1 MEARERQRGARE
13 KGQREQEIRFGV
25 GKWFGVCGKATR
37 SGRREKETSRSGE
50 RAGHKTVWRLWKK
63 QRGAEEEG
71 RKSEGK
77 RLAADLFWC
86 GGKPGKA
93 GTQWVCDR
101 KWLTVRVCEKGR
113 VREEQGKRSR
123 AADAKANS
131 GGSREI
137 EFYFSVPARRTSGEG
152 KLGK

>member
-77 RLAADLFWC
+77 GWRQTFF
-86 GGKPGKA
+86 GA
-93 GTQWVCDR
+93 GESR
-101 KWLTVRVCEKGR
+101 GR
-113 VREEQGKRSR
+113 QARS
-123 AADAKANS
+123 
-131 GGSREI
+131 GFVI
-137 EFYFSVPARRTSGEG
+137 ENG
-152 KLGK
+152 